1 MRVPVLPCAIMA
13 CLVSMAAHAA
23 QPNRLSGRIIAPT
36 GDSVFVQ
43 QAVVVSG
50 KASERTL
57 AAAKLDANGGFRMA
71 FDLDSAQALTFFD
84 GNEITQF
91 FALPGEQ
98 QELTLHTAYF
108 DESLYFAG
116 DGAGRNNALAG
127 LALANENEWNRV
139 AQDAADTAHV
149 DEQVDALVERLA
161 KVMDE
166 YAVAYPELA
175 NLLAE
180 RKAADLQGAAQQK
193 QWMQSRIL
201 FKKRVVEMV
210 GQPMTNLMGR
220 DLDGGKLDLARY
232 KGRITV
238 LDFWA
243 TWCGPCKA
251 EMPAWEAL
259 QKEYGDRI
267 NFVSISVWDNED
279 KWKEMSKSLGH
290 AHSMFI
296 PKTDLGQLE
305 PYMVNA
311 IPRYMVLDKDLRIV
325 TIDAPRPSSGELQK
339 FF

>member
-1 MRVPVLPCAIMA
+1 MRVPVLPCAIIA

-43 QAVVVSG
+43 QAVVVGG

-139 AQDAADTAHV
+139 AQDAADTAHA
-149 DEQVDALVERLA
+149 DEQVDALVQRLA

-166 YAVAYPELA
+166 YA
-175 NLLAE
+175 
-180 RKAADLQGAAQQK
+180 
-193 QWMQSRIL
+193 
-201 FKKRVVEMV
+201 
-210 GQPMTNLMGR
+210 
-220 DLDGGKLDLARY
+220 
-232 KGRITV
+232 
-238 LDFWA
+238 
-243 TWCGPCKA
+243 
-251 EMPAWEAL
+251 
-259 QKEYGDRI
+259 
-267 NFVSISVWDNED
+267 
-279 KWKEMSKSLGH
+279 
-290 AHSMFI
+290 
-296 PKTDLGQLE
+296 
-305 PYMVNA
+305 
-311 IPRYMVLDKDLRIV
+311 
-325 TIDAPRPSSGELQK
+325 
-339 FF
+339 